1 MKTAFLIILFLHGII
16 HLLGFVKSYHLAEVP
31 QLSSEIPKSLGN
43 LWLFCA
49 LLFLAVFIMVIFN
62 KAWWPFFA
70 IAAVIL
76 SQTLI
81 VLYWQDAKFGTILNI
96 VILLVS
102 IPALGKFQFD
112 NMVQKEA
119 KELLSNIPEKN
130 DGKIRKDDLAHLPE
144 IVQKWMEN
152 SGVVGTQKIV
162 SVRLKQKGEMKTK
175 PEGKWMPFTA
185 KQYFDVETPDFV
197 WVTEVTAF
205 PGIHLSGRDK
215 FYEGKGEMLI
225 KLLSLVPVV
234 DEGKNEKMNSGTML
248 RFLGEICWFPSAALN
263 QYISWEKVDAT
274 SAKATFNLNNKKV
287 SGLFTFTENGE
298 FLSFEAERYYGG
310 GEDAKKEKWFVEA
323 LSYKEFEG
331 IKIPNKSK
339 VIWKLPG
346 GDFNWLN
353 LEITEL
359 EYNTPRIFK

>member
-16 HLLGFVKSYHLAEVP
+16 HILGFAKSYHLAEVP

-43 LWLFCA
+43 LWLFCSI
-49 LLFLAVFIMVIFN
+49 LFLAVFILVILN
-62 KAWWPFFA
+62 KPWWPFFA

-81 VLYWQDAKFGTILNI
+81 FLYWQDAKFGTILNI

-130 DGKIRKDDLAHLPE
+130 DGKMSKEDLAHLPK

-152 SGVVGTQKIV
+152 SGVVGKQKIV
-162 SVRLKQKGEMKTK
+162 SVRLKQQGEMKTK
-175 PEGKWMPFTA
+175 PDGTWMQFSA
-185 KQYFDVETPDFV
+185 EQYFNLENPAFI
-197 WVTEVTAF
+197 WVTEVTAL

-215 FYEGKGEMLI
+215 FYDGKGEMLI
-225 KLLSLVPVV
+225 KLLSLIPVV
-234 DEGKNEKMNSGTML
+234 NEGENEKMNSGTML

-263 QYISWEKVDAT
+263 QYISWEEVDAN
-274 SAKATFNLNNKKV
+274 SAKATFSLNNTKV
-287 SGLFTFTENGE
+287 TGLFTFAENGE
-298 FLSFEAERYYGG
+298 LKSYEAERYYGG
-310 GEDAKKEKWFVEA
+310 GEDSKKEKWLVEA
-323 LSYKEFEG
+323 VSYKEFEG
-331 IKIPNKSK
+331 IKVPDKSK
-339 VIWKLPG
+339 VTWKLSE

-359 EYNTPRIFK
+359 EYNLQQIFD

>member
-1 MKTAFLIILFLHGII
+1 MKTAFLIILLLHGII

-49 LLFLAVFIMVIFN
+49 LLFLAVFIMLIFN

-70 IAAVIL
+70 IAAVML

-130 DGKIRKDDLAHLPE
+130 DEKIHKEDLAHLPE
-144 IVQKWMEN
+144 IVQKWTEN

-175 PEGKWMPFTA
+175 PDGTWMQFTA
-185 KQYFDVETPDFV
+185 EQYFNVKNPAFI
-197 WVTEVTAF
+197 WVTEVTAL

-215 FYEGKGEMLI
+215 FYDGKGEMLV
-225 KLLSLVPVV
+225 KLLSLVTVV

-263 QYISWEKVDAT
+263 QYISWEKVDDI
-274 SAKATFNLNNKKV
+274 SAKATFRLNNKEV

-298 FLSFEAERYYGG
+298 FHSFEAERYYGG
-310 GEDAKKEKWFVEA
+310 GEDAKKEKWLVEA
-323 LSYKEFEG
+323 VSYKEFEG
-331 IKIPNKSK
+331 IKVPDKSK
-339 VIWKLPG
+339 VTWKLPE

-359 EYNTPRIFK
+359 EYNPQQIFD